1 MLSTAG
7 IQAQAAAV
15 LNLARERTAFL
26 SLISLRESRAGTAL
40 WTSRA
45 VRFPG
50 NPVPQPEPGSP
61 DTDLSVDRSHPTRPP
76 PRYAQ

>member
-40 WTSRA
+40 
-45 VRFPG
+45 
-50 NPVPQPEPGSP
+50 
-61 DTDLSVDRSHPTRPP
+61 
-76 PRYAQ
+76 